1 MVRKEYP
8 MKPRGS
14 QRWLQLADNRRPE
27 TLNAELRRKLDL
39 LPGESITWRSPLEED
54 DFAENRDEDFLV
66 PPRYGPRALSSP
78 GFLAYEGTS
87 LGRSGDDRQG
97 EGHTGRG
104 EGKHTGT

>member
-1 MVRKEYP
+1 MGRKEYP

-14 QRWLQLADNRRPE
+14 QRWLQLAVNRRPE

-54 DFAENRDEDFLV
+54 DFAEYRDEDFLV
-66 PPRYGPRALSSP
+66 RLGVDLERYPLRDFWPTRGP
-78 GFLAYEGTS
+78 S